1 MPDRP
6 ATYAIVCWLLL
17 LAMSIALSALAAAH
31 DTLPGDAELAS
42 WIQGLALPGDTLA
55 DALRSIT
62 FTQFVVAAGVAL
74 AALLWLRGYRRE
86 AAAFAASLI
95 ILLLLQAGIKEIVD
109 RPRPG
114 PEELEIR
121 GSFSSPSFPSG
132 HVMSGTFLYGFLAY
146 AAFLF
151 PLPAAARVSLAVASC
166 AVIAA
171 SGPANVWLGV
181 HWPSDVAG
189 GYAWGALVLLAAV
202 FACER
207 WRQR

>member
-6 ATYAIVCWLLL
+6 TTYAIVCWLLL
-17 LAMSIALSALAAAH
+17 LAMSVALSGLAAAH
-31 DTLPGDAELAS
+31 DTLPGDTELAS
-42 WIQGLALPGDTLA
+42 CIQGLALPGDTLA

-74 AALLWLRGYRRE
+74 AALLWLRGYQRE

-95 ILLLLQAGIKEIVD
+95 IPLLPPAGIKEIVD

-121 GSFSSPSFPSG
+121 SSFSSPSFPSG

-146 AAFLF
+146 VALLF
-151 PLPAAARVSLAVASC
+151 PLPAAAPRSL
-166 AVIAA
+166 
-171 SGPANVWLGV
+171 P
-181 HWPSDVAG
+181 
-189 GYAWGALVLLAAV
+189 LAP
-202 FACER
+202 CP
-207 WRQR
+207 

>member
-17 LAMSIALSALAAAH
+17 LAMSIALSTLAAAH

-42 WIQGLALPGDTLA
+42 WIQGLALPGDTVA

-74 AALLWLRGYRRE
+74 AALLWLRGHRRE
-86 AAAFAASLI
+86 AAVFAASLI
-95 ILLLLQAGIKEIVD
+95 IQLLLQAGIKEIVD

-121 GSFSSPSFPSG
+121 GSFSSPSFPSR
-132 HVMSGTFLYGFLAY
+132 HLMSGTFLYGFLAY
-146 AAFLF
+146 VAFLS
-151 PLPAAARVSLAVASC
+151 PLPAGARVSLAAACC
-166 AVIAA
+166 ALIAA

-189 GYAWGALVLLAAV
+189 GYAWG
-202 FACER
+202 
-207 WRQR
+207 

>member
-17 LAMSIALSALAAAH
+17 LAMSIALSTLAAAH

-95 ILLLLQAGIKEIVD
+95 ILLLLQAGIKEIAD

-114 PEELEIR
+114 PEER
-121 GSFSSPSFPSG
+121 RYGAPS
-132 HVMSGTFLYGFLAY
+132 
-146 AAFLF
+146 
-151 PLPAAARVSLAVASC
+151 AARAFP
-166 AVIAA
+166 
-171 SGPANVWLGV
+171 PAT
-181 HWPSDVAG
+181 
-189 GYAWGALVLLAAV
+189 
-202 FACER
+202 
-207 WRQR
+207 

>member
-1 MPDRP
+1 MDAMPDRP

-17 LAMSIALSALAAAH
+17 LAMSIALSGLAAAH

-42 WIQGLALPGDTLA
+42 WIQGLAFPGDTVA

-74 AALLWLRGYRRE
+74 AALLWLRGRRRE
-86 AAAFAASLI
+86 AAVFAASLI

-146 AAFLF
+146 VAFLF
-151 PLPAAARVSLAVASC
+151 RKSVV
-166 AVIAA
+166 
-171 SGPANVWLGV
+171 
-181 HWPSDVAG
+181 
-189 GYAWGALVLLAAV
+189 
-202 FACER
+202 
-207 WRQR
+207 